1 MAKEVEEK
9 IRVANSERDSAVG
22 ALEED
27 RVLAAMREKTVW
39 EEAGL

>member
-1 MAKEVEEK
+1 MAKEAEEK
-9 IRVANSERDSAVG
+9 IRVANSERDSVVR

-27 RVLAAMREKTVW
+27 SALAAMREKAVR